1 MVFDSIKEKL
11 KRSIFSMPTADGPA
25 GSVLGTD
32 GSGNLNWVSPASSTT
47 SYYHEVLSSSQ
58 SVFTH
63 TEDFAA
69 IKYSIYLNGVLQ
81 RKDASPTLY
90 DYNVAG
96 TQLTF
101 NTPVL
106 QYGVVRIDVHS
117 IGSANIYEYEF
128 TSTEGQTI
136 FSADRILTGRMVQVY
151 RNGVLQ
157 RINDANDYTIST
169 SSVVFNEGLPADS
182 WVHITLQE

>member
-1 MVFDSIKEKL
+1 MVFDSIKQAL
-11 KRSIFSMPTADGPA
+11 KRSIFSIPAEDGPA

-47 SYYHEVLSSSQ
+47 SYYHEVLSASQ
-58 SVFTH
+58 TTFTH

-81 RKDASPTLY
+81 RKDSSPNQY
-90 DYNVAG
+90 DYYVSG
-96 TQLTF
+96 TQLIF
-101 NTPVL
+101 RSPVY

-117 IGSANIYEYEF
+117 IGSSNIYEYDF
-128 TSTEGQTI
+128 TSTEGQTV
-136 FSADRILTGRMVQVY
+136 FSADRLLTGRMVQVY
-151 RNGVLQ
+151 RNGSMQ
-157 RINDANDYTIST
+157 RINDINDYTINT
-169 SSVVFNEGLPADS
+169 SSVVFNEGLPAES